1 MNSAP
6 PKLTRGQRGIA
17 AVEFAIALPLLLFLM
32 LAAADLGRLLVE
44 YDTLTKLTRDAARY
58 IAANSA
64 VGTTDVVSISSQ
76 TSTAGQNLA
85 VYGNTNGTGTALLPG
100 LQVSNFTVADAGNGY
115 ISVTASYMYSPMFGS
130 SIPTFGLTSQPVSMR
145 FALNTVVTLRAL

>member
-1 MNSAP
+1 MSWHSTR
-6 PKLTRGQRGIA
+6 LTREQRGIA

-32 LAAADLGRLLVE
+32 LAATELGRLLIE

-58 IAANSA
+58 VAANAA
-64 VGTTDVVSISSQ
+64 VGSTDIVNISAQ
-76 TSTAGQNLA
+76 TATAAQNLA

-100 LQVSNFTVADAGNGY
+100 LSSSNFTIADAGNGY
-115 ISVTASYMYSPMFGS
+115 ISVTASYTYSPMLGS
-130 SIPTFGLTSQPVSMR
+130 AIPTFGLTASPLNTQ